1 MEGAGKP
8 GYLIVAL
15 LVTMGVVPSR
25 PAWQQTPNPFPD
37 SAMPRYVPD
46 PPGG

>member
-1 MEGAGKP
+1 
-8 GYLIVAL
+8 
-15 LVTMGVVPSR
+15 MGVVPSR
-25 PAWQQTPNPFPD
+25 PAWQQAPNPFPD